1 MAIELARIDLE
12 MLLLP
17 PLSLAHQLAQQLIKL
32 IQRVIGHI
40 LRQLEQMSH
49 QQRMPSLGGEFEQWL
64 CLIFATL
71 ACQLQDAVLMERWR
85 DRWQSQPAQKEQAF
99 DNLLDRFG

>member
-32 IQRVIGHI
+32 SERLIGQI
-40 LRQLEQMSH
+40 LR
-49 QQRMPSLGGEFEQWL
+49 
-64 CLIFATL
+64 
-71 ACQLQDAVLMERWR
+71 
-85 DRWQSQPAQKEQAF
+85 
-99 DNLLDRFG
+99 